1 MSDHAAAIKALNPSW
16 QQTML
21 RVKDYKKS
29 LSFYQ
34 DTMGMTLIDILRFPE
49 FKFDL
54 YFLATLPKD
63 EPYSLTPGT
72 DEAHKY
78 LWSMKGT
85 TLELTHNYGTEDDA
99 SQKVKE
105 NPNSWMFWTL

>member
-1 MSDHAAAIKALNPSW
+1 
-16 QQTML
+16 
-21 RVKDYKKS
+21 
-29 LSFYQ
+29 
-34 DTMGMTLIDILRFPE
+34 
-49 FKFDL
+49 
-54 YFLATLPKD
+54 
-63 EPYSLTPGT
+63 
-72 DEAHKY
+72 